1 MSKARVTA
9 QQRVGHH
16 EVGLPVRQ
24 ATGAMPEA
32 FVRRTVYDQN
42 DVAVTEYAPEVFL
55 STVAPTVTTGQTQ
68 WLHFVGVKDGAM
80 LAQMLAPFQIHP
92 LVVEDILT
100 RQQRPKIEEYED
112 YLFFAGRV
120 FAYEGNRLVG
130 DQVYLIVG
138 EGFVLTFQNRPLGLF
153 SEIHNRLIQNK
164 GLLRQEDAEFLAY
177 YLIDRMVDD
186 CFTVVDEFSTKVET
200 IDKSIFANQACDDVL
215 KTIYRLKRDGVRLRK
230 SIYPLREALSRLV
243 RDDIWFRKEAKV
255 FLRDAYDHS
264 VQLIETLDATRDLLV
279 GMMDV
284 YLSYQS
290 NQLNKQMR
298 LLTVITLIFMPLTLI
313 TGIYGMNFDHMPELH
328 WRYGYF
334 AVLGA
339 MAMMVSAMVVFLYR
353 RRWLSP
359 N

>member
-1 MSKARVTA
+1 MTQTHVKA
-9 QQRVGHH
+9 QQRAANSDFS
-16 EVGLPVRQ
+16 LPVRQ
-24 ATGAMPEA
+24 ETSTMPA
-32 FVRRTVYDQN
+32 SFIRRTLYDKQSVTVKEYTAAEFLAAPALV
-42 DVAVTEYAPEVFL
+42 VA
-55 STVAPTVTTGQTQ
+55 SGQTQ
-68 WLHFVGVKDGAM
+68 WLHFIGVQNVDM
-80 LAQMLAPFQIHP
+80 LNQMLSPFNIHP
-92 LVVEDILT
+92 LVIEDILT
-100 RQQRPKIEEYED
+100 RQQRPKIEEYDD

-120 FAYEGNRLVG
+120 FEYEGSRLVG

-153 SEIHNRLIQNK
+153 TEIHDRLIQNK

-177 YLIDRMVDD
+177 YLIDRLVDD
-186 CFTVVDEFSTKVET
+186 CFSVVDEFSTKVEA
-200 IDKSIFANQACDDVL
+200 IDKSIFANQARDDVL

-264 VQLIETLDATRDLLV
+264 VQLIETLDAARDLLLS
-279 GMMDV
+279 MMDV

-328 WRYGYF
+328 WRYGYYM
-334 AVLGA
+334 VLGT
-339 MAMMVSAMVVFLYR
+339 MALIVTAMVMFLYR
-353 RRWLSP
+353 RHWLSP
-359 N
+359 K

>member
-1 MSKARVTA
+1 MSKSHAKA
-9 QQRVGHH
+9 LQRVAIN
-16 EVGLPVRQ
+16 EDVLPVRQ
-24 ATGAMPEA
+24 ETNAMPTS
-32 FVRRTVYDQN
+32 FVRRTVYDKN
-42 DVAVTEYAPEVFL
+42 SIEAIEYAPDAFVQASLPE
-55 STVAPTVTTGQTQ
+55 AKAGQIK
-68 WLHFVGVKDGAM
+68 WVHFVGVKDAAL
-80 LAQMLAPFQIHP
+80 LAQMLTPFHIHP

-100 RQQRPKIEEYED
+100 RQQRPKIEEYDD

-130 DQVYLIVG
+130 DQVYVIVG

-153 SEIHNRLIQNK
+153 TEIHNRLIQNK

-186 CFTVVDEFSTKVET
+186 CFSVIDDFSTKVET
-200 IDKSIFANQACDDVL
+200 VDKSIFANQARDDVL

-243 RDDIWFRKEAKV
+243 RDDNWFRHEAKV

-334 AVLGA
+334 VVLASMG
-339 MAMMVSAMVVFLYR
+339 VIVTAMVVFLYR

-359 N
+359 

>member
-1 MSKARVTA
+1 MGKTQAKAQHLA
-9 QQRVGHH
+9 QH
-16 EVGLPVRQ
+16 EVALPVRQ
-24 ATGAMPEA
+24 GTRAVPSSLI
-32 FVRRTVYDQN
+32 RRTVYDQSH
-42 DVAVTEYAPEVFL
+42 VTVTEYTADEFL
-55 STVAPTVTTGQTQ
+55 AQVVPDQVPGQTQ
-68 WLHFVGVKDGAM
+68 WVHFIGVKSAVQ
-80 LAQMLAPFQIHP
+80 LNQMLAPFKIHP

-100 RQQRPKIEEYED
+100 RQQRPKIEEYDD

-120 FAYEGNRLVG
+120 FEYDGSRLVG

-153 SEIHNRLIQNK
+153 SDIHDRLIQNK

-186 CFTVVDEFSTKVET
+186 CYSVVDEFSTKVES
-200 IDKSIFANQACDDVL
+200 IDKSIFANQAGDDVL
-215 KTIYRLKRDGVRLRK
+215 KTIYRLKRDGMRLRK

-255 FLRDAYDHS
+255 FLRDAYDHAM
-264 VQLIETLDATRDLLV
+264 QLIETLDGSRDLLLS
-279 GMMDV
+279 MMDV

-328 WRYGYF
+328 WPYGYYM
-334 AVLGA
+334 VLGG
-339 MAMMVSAMVVFLYR
+339 MALMVTAMVVFLYR
-353 RRWLSP
+353 RHWLSP
-359 N
+359 K

>member
-1 MSKARVTA
+1 MGKPQKRTTTINP
-9 QQRVGHH
+9 H

-24 ATGAMPEA
+24 ATDTVPTSL
-32 FVRRTVYDQN
+32 VRRTVYDQSQ
-42 DVAVTEYAPEVFL
+42 VAVTEYTTEAFL
-55 STVAPTVTTGQTQ
+55 ATSLPAIGAGQTQ
-68 WLHFVGVKDGAM
+68 WLHFIGVHDVST
-80 LAQMLAPFQIHP
+80 LNQMLSPFKIHP
-92 LVVEDILT
+92 LVIEDILT
-100 RQQRPKIEEYED
+100 RQQRPKIEEYDD
-112 YLFFAGRV
+112 YLFFVGRAY
-120 FAYEGNRLVG
+120 AYEGSRLVG

-153 SEIHNRLIQNK
+153 TEIHDRLLHNK

-177 YLIDRMVDD
+177 YLIDRLVDD
-186 CFTVVDEFSTKVET
+186 CFSVVDVFSTKVEA
-200 IDKSIFANQACDDVL
+200 IDKSIFANQAREDVL
-215 KTIYRLKRDGVRLRK
+215 KTIYRLKRDGMRLRK

-243 RDDIWFRKEAKV
+243 RDDIWFQKEAKV

-264 VQLIETLDATRDLLV
+264 MQLIETLDGSRDLLLS
-279 GMMDV
+279 MMDV

-334 AVLGA
+334 VVLGA
-339 MAMMVSAMVVFLYR
+339 MALLVGSMVLFLHR
-353 RRWLSP
+353 RHWLSP
-359 N
+359 K